1 MLVDLNRRIFKIT
14 AFFCVVVSVFSDGR
28 MGFYRGAA
36 GDVSGPDA
44 LLCPAFACMVC
55 AVRGVAVVLFAGACR
70 CVFAVRRAAFF
81 FGGGCRRGRFDRWQ
95 GGIKMERVGKWL
107 QNGVGTGV
115 PFRGWCFLF
124 FGFLLND
131 DGTYNRFGRYS
142 FPVGE
147 AFFHTGL
154 SAGVSLVAKT
164 GRTHAG

>member
-70 CVFAVRRAAFF
+70 CVSPSVRAAFF
-81 FGGGCRRGRFDRWQ
+81 FGGGRRG
-95 GGIKMERVGKWL
+95 WL
-107 QNGVGTGV
+107 
-115 PFRGWCFLF
+115 
-124 FGFLLND
+124 
-131 DGTYNRFGRYS
+131 
-142 FPVGE
+142 
-147 AFFHTGL
+147 L
-154 SAGVSLVAKT
+154 SAANGGGAVC
-164 GRTHAG
+164 GFAGQMRVCYGDMLRWHGGCRCTDFR

>member
-70 CVFAVRRAAFF
+70 CVFAVCP
-81 FGGGCRRGRFDRWQ
+81 GGVFWGGWCRRGRAVVCGIRREAVCGFVAQMRVCYGDMLRWH
-95 GGIKMERVGKWL
+95 GGCRC
-107 QNGVGTGV
+107 TD
-115 PFRGWCFLF
+115 FR
-124 FGFLLND
+124 
-131 DGTYNRFGRYS
+131 
-142 FPVGE
+142 
-147 AFFHTGL
+147 
-154 SAGVSLVAKT
+154 
-164 GRTHAG
+164 